1 MLKMVDKRTQK
12 GCKRRNRSKLVLI
25 FLENLFSHI
34 GTAEA
39 DKEDLVKRAS
49 PMSCS
54 LDRIISKT
62 CGF

>member
-12 GCKRRNRSKLVLI
+12 GCKWKNRSKLILI
-25 FLENLFSHI
+25 FLENLFGHI

-39 DKEDLVKRAS
+39 DKDLVKRAV

-54 LDRIISKT
+54 LETIISKT